1 VLSNVLKE
9 RVQSEPEQ
17 HAMPAEDAEDTAA
30 IETTIDMGEAES
42 ASDDALRSFQDYMG
56 RSRARADVLHRADTI
71 RRVLNRWSR
80 KGFFRRQSLGHIIQ
94 LEQIVSYNIYFY
106 ELHTLYET
114 RTKPVKRQRIA
125 SMEDRRSVLPP
136 PDVWEAIVPDTQ
148 PFTDT
153 RPQELVL
160 PNSTQVFT
168 CGTCG
173 GEGEVSCDTCK
184 GTGIVERL
192 QKVRNP
198 DNSTG
203 QETIAGQCPTCQGYG
218 KLKCPTCEGNG
229 NLVEEAVFS
238 WSQRARTWQNTDD
251 VEDLPQLA
259 LQQRATLVCTTEINP
274 YKGVW
279 HSVAP
284 LDELLR
290 AAVADVQ
297 HDGDTRLIAAQLEI
311 RGVPITEIDYQL
323 NGKSGRLYLIGH
335 DSELVGDWSLYNP
348 ERIALV
354 AIGVVV
360 VLVLLVAGAIVWF

>member
-9 RVQSEPEQ
+9 RAHNAPEQ
-17 HAMPAEDAEDTAA
+17 YAVPAEEAEDTAA
-30 IETTIDMGEAES
+30 VEATVDTLEAES
-42 ASDDALRSFQDYMG
+42 ASGDALHSFQDYMG

-114 RTKPVKRQRIA
+114 RTRPTMRQRIA
-125 SMEDRRSVLPP
+125 AMEDRRSVLPP
-136 PDVWEAIVPDTQ
+136 PDVWEAVVPDTE
-148 PFTDT
+148 PFTDA
-153 RPQELVL
+153 RQQELVL

-184 GTGIVERL
+184 GTGMIERS

-198 DNSTG
+198 DGSTG
-203 QETIAGQCPTCQGYG
+203 RETIPGQCPACRGYG

-229 NLVEEAVFS
+229 NLAEEAVFS
-238 WSQRARTWQNTDD
+238 WSRRARTWQNTDD

-311 RGVPITEIDYQL
+311 RGVPITEVDYQL
-323 NGKSGRLYLIGH
+323 HGKSGRLYLIGH

-348 ERIALV
+348 ERIALI
-354 AIGVVV
+354 AIGLVVL
-360 VLVLLVAGAIVWF
+360 LVLLVGGFVLF